1 MIKKIFFQS
10 IFFNFF
16 FLKEV
21 FAAESGGMPQLNPEF
36 WISQIFW
43 LTLTFGILYIVLS
56 KLILPKISANLELR
70 KSQIQDNIEAAEKQR
85 KDSESKLKEYDDIIF
100 KSKLEAKNIFKDSR
114 EKVIKDINN
123 KKETLENQINE
134 EIKKAE
140 KEVEVVKKNAPEK
153 INRIAIEASSDLVKK
168 LIGAEINN
176 SSISAI
182 VDDLSKKNG
191 DKYYGN

>member
-123 KKETLENQINE
+123 KKETLENQIKE

-140 KEVEVVKKNAPEK
+140 KEIEVVKKSAPEK
-153 INRIAIEASSDLVKK
+153 INKIAIEASSELVKK